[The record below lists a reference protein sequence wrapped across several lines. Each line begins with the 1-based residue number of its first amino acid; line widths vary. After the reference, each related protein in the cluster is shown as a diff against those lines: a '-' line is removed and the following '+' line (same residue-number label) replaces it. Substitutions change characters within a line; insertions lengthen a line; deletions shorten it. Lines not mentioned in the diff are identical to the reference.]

1 MGSNEEKK
9 EKKFIPGIIL
19 DEDGEEVLY
28 ELTGGGCSR
37 CPLRGLCG

>member
-9 EKKFIPGIIL
+9 EKKFIPGLIL
-19 DEDGEEVLY
+19 DDEEEIFY
-28 ELTGGGCSR
+28 ELTGNGCSR